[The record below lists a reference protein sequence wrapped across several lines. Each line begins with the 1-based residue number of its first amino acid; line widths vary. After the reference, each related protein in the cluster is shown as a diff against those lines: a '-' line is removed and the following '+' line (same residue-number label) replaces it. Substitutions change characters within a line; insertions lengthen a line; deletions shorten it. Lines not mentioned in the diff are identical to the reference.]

1 VIFLLTNKIPFPR
14 NYERFIELGHKA
26 VQENNL
32 LEALNF
38 FEKAYT
44 IIPDFSLNY
53 FIVTL
58 HLELGHHKRALEVA
72 SEMKEQYY
80 SHWDYRELYI
90 QILIKNNKFTQ
101 AHSIINEQILS
112 EQEENTNKLS
122 SLRKKFR
129 YVKLMHQQ
137 FEPKDNKEVRAD
149 LLRLGEYDYCEQFS
163 IVKKVVQLPQEEF
176 IDIGKHILLNNE
188 LHNLV
193 RSWVL
198 EEFSSCHYQET
209 LEYLW
214 WDQQKYTIIPAT
226 IGNPLDCAAYQRI
239 RLFLEKEL
247 LNEDLFLLVEILEEL
262 RLHFALLYPMA
273 DQVIKNPTLWAISY
287 IIFSKPAAAYK
298 YQLYNQWRELKEIQ
312 KIQGEL
318 HTDIESF
325 LS

>member
-1 VIFLLTNKIPFPR
+1 LTNKILFPS

-26 VQENNL
+26 VKENNL

-44 IIPDFSLNY
+44 MVPDFSLNY
-53 FIVTL
+53 YIVTL
-58 HLELGHHKRALEVA
+58 HIKLGDHERALEVA
-72 SEMKEQYY
+72 TEMKEQYY

-112 EQEENTNKLS
+112 EQEEDMNKFS
-122 SLRKKFR
+122 FLRKKFR

-137 FEPKDNKEVRAD
+137 FEPKDNKEVRAE

-163 IVKKVVQLPQEEF
+163 IVKKAVQLPQEEF
-176 IDIGKHILLNNE
+176 IDIGKNILLNNE

-193 RSWVL
+193 RSWIL
-198 EEFSSCHYQET
+198 EEFSSYHYQGT

-214 WDQQKYTIIPAT
+214 WDQQKYAIIPAT
-226 IGNPLDCAAYQRI
+226 IGNPLDGAAYQRI

-273 DQVIKNPTLWAISY
+273 DQVIKNPILWAISY
-287 IIFSKPAAAYK
+287 IIFSKPAAASK
-298 YQLYNQWRELKEIQ
+298 YQLYNQWQEIKEIQ
-312 KIQGEL
+312 KIQQAL
-318 HTDIESF
+318 RADVRSLLT
-325 LS
+325 